1 MKSED
6 DKYIMTK
13 IIIDERKQFIHMC
26 SEFPDF
32 NESISQKF
40 DSESSTTSD
49 YRKNV
54 SELAWAVLMR
64 QMEKK
69 IFKMKNLDELT
80 AFMKF
85 SNED

>member
-1 MKSED
+1 
-6 DKYIMTK
+6 
-13 IIIDERKQFIHMC
+13 MC

-64 QMEKK
+64 QMEK
-69 IFKMKNLDELT
+69 
-80 AFMKF
+80 
-85 SNED
+85 